1 MSDTEFHSSISHIFV
16 DLAYDGT
23 IRRATRPQLVVYR
36 FSLCLQSVRPQ
47 HHSVTTNRP
56 LAAPGLAL
64 SAFLALLLASAVLG
78 QEAGDVWSSRRH
90 CRW

>member
-1 MSDTEFHSSISHIFV
+1 MSGTEFHSSISHIFV

-23 IRRATRPQLVVYR
+23 IRRATRPSLVVFR
-36 FSLCLQSVRPQ
+36 FSLRPQ

-78 QEAGDVWSSRRH
+78 QEPVMNGRVVGVTDSVP
-90 CRW
+90 